1 MDNNLVASPI
11 AIYCG
16 SCVLSVS
23 AEDSVRHLAHVA
35 VQWREWVLVEDLHN
49 KSAPQVLTRLLA
61 MYFIGPWR
69 LWLSSKSHTSPSN
82 SVHTLAFSLLG
93 SRLPLLCLL
102 GEPLLNI
109 LLRGPSQ
116 PPPPPFP
123 VLCALPAV
131 QIALPHA
138 VFAMKFTH
146 WQKYSLR
153 PKDMSIFGLITG
165 CNRFWFLQVLRVA
178 RHQNSK
184 RIVLPPHTSGWEA
197 CWKVPCPGIS
207 PMHCQDFPT
216 ILWHGIPSLVGHGI
230 CFNQCSVFHHEYKIL
245 FWARFQF
252 DWSSGVAGNVSSVS
266 FRSSPS
272 HTDTVRATASSLFK
286 YGPYQTPSPKKNL
299 MASITDTRTQLSL
312 APSKKLVSWNFFES
326 RLYLK
331 NKRKLT
337 SYFRSMSH
345 EAWLPNQKEAG
356 GCYFYN
362 VSLCKSYLN
371 IWHVHLCVTCMLAAY
386 GEGHS

>member
-165 CNRFWFLQVLRVA
+165 CNRFWFCRFWGWPGIKTARELSCHHILLGERLAEKPPALASAPCTARISYHPVA
-178 RHQNSK
+178 WNSQPCGTWHLFQSMLCFSPWIQDSILSTIPIWLK
-184 RIVLPPHTSGWEA
+184 LWS
-197 CWKVPCPGIS
+197 CWKCFFSQFQVFPQPHR
-207 PMHCQDFPT
+207 HCAS
-216 ILWHGIPSLVGHGI
+216 H
-230 CFNQCSVFHHEYKIL
+230 
-245 FWARFQF
+245 
-252 DWSSGVAGNVSSVS
+252 S
-266 FRSSPS
+266 FF
-272 HTDTVRATASSLFK
+272 L
-286 YGPYQTPSPKKNL
+286 
-299 MASITDTRTQLSL
+299 I
-312 APSKKLVSWNFFES
+312 
-326 RLYLK
+326 
-331 NKRKLT
+331 
-337 SYFRSMSH
+337 
-345 EAWLPNQKEAG
+345 
-356 GCYFYN
+356 
-362 VSLCKSYLN
+362 
-371 IWHVHLCVTCMLAAY
+371 
-386 GEGHS
+386 